1 MSFLVSLI
9 GAIAACFV
17 GVAAPVTDGRTFAV
31 GQPLTTTGTVT
42 RLSYPWHVTDTRS
55 SPGAICTYDGG
66 SPRRRVF
73 VPVHM
78 PLIYWPDTHAGRT
91 DGGTVGWQIELQV
104 ASSPSGPWRIA
115 YTSSVT
121 RGTAS
126 EHRAARV
133 AKHAINWRVLR
144 GHAWYRVRDRAI
156 WYRSDGS
163 RVATRTHFVQWYR
176 LARALSPWQQGSPG
190 GWNIGRTLGLRRHDC
205 PSLL

>member
-9 GAIAACFV
+9 GAVAACLV
-17 GVAAPVTDGRTFAV
+17 GLTGPVTVGQASTDGRALAAIGVAA
-31 GQPLTTTGTVT
+31 
-42 RLSYPWHVTDTRS
+42 RLSYPWHVSDTRS
-55 SPGAICTYDGG
+55 SPGALCTYDGG

-104 ASSPSGPWRIA
+104 APSPSGPWRIA
-115 YTSSVT
+115 YASSIT
-121 RGTAS
+121 TGTAS

-133 AKHAINWRVLR
+133 AKHAINWRVFR
-144 GHAWYRVRDRAI
+144 GHAWYRVLDRAI

-163 RVATRTHFVQWYR
+163 RLATRTHLVGWYR
-176 LARALSPWQQGSPG
+176 LARALSPWHQGSPG
-190 GWNIGRTLGLRRHDC
+190 GWNIGRTLGFRRHDC